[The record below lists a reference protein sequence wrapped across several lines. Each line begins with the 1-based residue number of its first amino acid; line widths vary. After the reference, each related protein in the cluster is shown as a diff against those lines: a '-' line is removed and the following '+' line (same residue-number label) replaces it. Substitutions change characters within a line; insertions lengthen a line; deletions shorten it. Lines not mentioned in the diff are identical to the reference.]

1 MIRFRDRLEML
12 SEIPQGGDCCEVGVF
27 AGDFSRLIAAVCDP
41 SRLVLVDAF
50 AAWSFSC
57 DENGANPRT
66 LPGESLL
73 KAAKTLA
80 EARPGVEVYAG
91 LSSQVLPTLADNSLD
106 FIYLDA
112 DHSYEGVKGDLTQS
126 WRLVRDG
133 GFIAGH
139 DYSIN
144 AEKCADASHYG
155 NFGVKRA
162 VDEFLDE
169 HDLLLYGIAMDGYTS
184 FIIKK

>member
-1 MIRFRDRLEML
+1 MIRFDSRMEML
-12 SEIPQGGDCCEVGVF
+12 YEIPQGSDCCEVGVF
-27 AGDFSRLIAAVCDP
+27 AGDFSRQIAAICDP

-50 AAWSFSC
+50 ASWSFSC

-66 LPGESLL
+66 LSGDYLL
-73 KAAKTLA
+73 TEAKALAK
-80 EARPGVEVYAG
+80 ARPGVEVYSG
-91 LSSQVLPTLADNSLD
+91 LSSLVLPTFADHSLD

-112 DHSYEGVKGDLTQS
+112 DHSYEGVKNDLAQA
-126 WRLVRDG
+126 WRLVRYG

-144 AEKCADASHYG
+144 AEKCVDASHYA

-169 HDLLLYGIAMDGYTS
+169 HDLMLYGIAMDGYTS
-184 FIIKK
+184 FVIKK

>member
-1 MIRFRDRLEML
+1 ML
-12 SEIPQGGDCCEVGVF
+12 HEIPQGGECCEVGVF
-27 AGDFSRLIAAVCDP
+27 AGDFSRQIAAICDP
-41 SRLVLVDAF
+41 ARLVLVDLF
-50 AAWSFSC
+50 QAWTFSG
-57 DENGANPRT
+57 DEHGGNGRT
-66 LPGESLL
+66 LSGDFMLDAS
-73 KAAKTLA
+73 KALA
-80 EARPGVEVYAG
+80 ATRQGVEVYSG
-91 LSSQVLPTLADNSLD
+91 PSSQVLPTLSDHSLD

-112 DHSYEGVKGDLTQS
+112 DHSYEGVKNDLAQA
-126 WRLVRDG
+126 WRLVRYG

-144 AEKCADASHYG
+144 AEKCVDASHYA

-169 HDLLLYGIAMDGYTS
+169 HDLMIYGMAMDGYTS